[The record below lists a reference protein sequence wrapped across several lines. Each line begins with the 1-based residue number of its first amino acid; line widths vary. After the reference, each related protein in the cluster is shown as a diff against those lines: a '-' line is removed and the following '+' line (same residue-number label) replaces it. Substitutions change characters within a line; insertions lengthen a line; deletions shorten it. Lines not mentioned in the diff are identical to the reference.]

1 MFARHLVNRFDI
13 FEHRHV
19 GGTRLVVWHGTY
31 QNIEEAEKLL
41 RKFAAES
48 QNEFYVK
55 DLQLGLIVARANT
68 PEVEAP
74 RY

>member
-1 MFARHLVNRFDI
+1 MRF
-13 FEHRHV
+13 
-19 GGTRLVVWHGTY
+19 LVWHGTY
-31 QNIEEAEKLL
+31 QSIEEAENLL

-68 PEVEAP
+68 PEVTAP
-74 RY
+74 RN

>member
-1 MFARHLVNRFDI
+1 MRF
-13 FEHRHV
+13 
-19 GGTRLVVWHGTY
+19 LVWHGTY
-31 QNIEEAEKLL
+31 QSIEEAEILL

-68 PEVEAP
+68 SDAAAP
-74 RY
+74 RN